1 MRIAV
6 IGYGKQGQAAVEYW
20 GKDNDVTVCDKNE
33 NLQLPAGVEGQLG
46 EHYLDDLDGFHLI
59 VRSPVI
65 HPRDIANAN
74 GERILKKVTTVTEE
88 FFRVCPANII
98 GVTGTKGKGT
108 TSSLITKILE
118 YAGKKVHL
126 GGNIGIAP
134 LEMLRWNIKP
144 TDWVVLELANFQLID
159 LGVSPKIAVCLMVAP
174 EHLDWHKDMAEYIGA
189 KQNLFRHQGG
199 DDLTI
204 FNRANDFSAEVAEVS
219 PALKISYEVPPAGSE
234 PSDHNGAYVLG
245 DEIYMDDEKV
255 CDVAEV
261 KLLGRHNLENVCAA
275 IAAVWELIDHDAGAV
290 SKALETFVGLP
301 HRLEFVRDLDGTR
314 FYNDSFAATPQA
326 SVAAMQ
332 AIPGPK
338 VVIAGGFDRGLDL
351 SVFADGAINPTNTVT
366 HMVLIGQTGPKIAE
380 VLQQAGYT
388 NYTVSDAKDMASI
401 VQRARSHATHGESI
415 VLSPGCAS
423 FDMFKN
429 FEDRGLQYKAQVDAL

>member
-20 GKDNDVTVCDKNE
+20 GKDNDVTVCDQNE
-33 NLQLPAGVEGQLG
+33 HLELPDGVEAQLG
-46 EHYLDDLDGFHLI
+46 PGYLDDLDRFHLI

-65 HPRDIANAN
+65 HPRDIAEAN

-108 TSSLITKILE
+108 TSSLIAKILE
-118 YAGKKVHL
+118 AGGHRVHL

-134 LEMLRWNIKP
+134 LEMLKWNIKP

-159 LGVSPKIAVCLMVAP
+159 LGVSPTIAVCLMVAP
-174 EHLDWHKDMAEYIGA
+174 EHLDWHKDMAEYVGS
-189 KQNLFRHQGG
+189 KQNLFRHQGP

-204 FNRANDFSAEVAEVS
+204 FNRLSDFSGEVAEVS
-219 PALKISYEVPPAGSE
+219 PALKISYEVPPLHKE
-234 PSDHNGAYVLG
+234 PEEKNGAYVLG
-245 DEIYMDDEKV
+245 DDIYMDDERV
-255 CDVAEV
+255 CGVSEV
-261 KLLGRHNLENVCAA
+261 NLLGRHNLENVCAA
-275 IAAVWELIDHDAGAV
+275 IAATWELIDHNPKAV
-290 SKALETFVGLP
+290 SKALSTFVGLP
-301 HRLEFVRDLDGTR
+301 HRLEFVRELDGIKY
-314 FYNDSFAATPQA
+314 YNDSFAATPQA
-326 SVAAMQ
+326 SVAAMH

-338 VVIAGGFDRGLDL
+338 VVIAGGYDRGLDL
-351 SVFADGAINPTNTVT
+351 SVFAEGATSPDAQVQ
-366 HMVLIGQTGPKIAE
+366 HMLLIGQTAPKIAE
-380 VLQQAGYT
+380 ALTKANFSAFTILGATDMKTIINTARETASSGQA
-388 NYTVSDAKDMASI
+388 V
-401 VQRARSHATHGESI
+401 

-429 FEDRGLQYKAQVDAL
+429 FEDRGLQFKAGVDAL